1 MGTQKKKIQRCF
13 HARWRSGSVRFP
25 EKQDKK
31 TGTMTCG
38 GMETGLAYPK
48 IILTRT
54 RQPANQY
61 EGVKIIDVADWPAGA
76 ENSV

>member
-1 MGTQKKKIQRCF
+1 
-13 HARWRSGSVRFP
+13 
-25 EKQDKK
+25 
-31 TGTMTCG
+31 MTCG